1 MAEIKEKFSVAA
13 PVEKVW
19 EAVTTTDGL
28 KSWWSDDSFAEAKL
42 GGKAEFGFFNRET
55 VFTMET
61 TLFDENEFQEWR
73 CLNGP
78 EHWIGTNVCFEL
90 EPGDGGTTNV
100 MFEHNNLREEDDEFL
115 RVKETWGK
123 LMVVLKDYLEGKNP
137 GPYFKSD

>member
-1 MAEIKEKFSVAA
+1 MPEIVEEFSVAA

-28 KSWWSDDSFAEAKL
+28 KRWWTDDSMSEAKL

-61 TLFDENEFQEWR
+61 TLFDINEFQEWR

-78 EHWIGTNVCFEL
+78 DHWIGTNVCFEL
-90 EPGDGGTTNV
+90 EASGDSTLV
-100 MFEHNNLREEDDEFL
+100 KFEHNNLRAEDEEYQKK
-115 RVKETWGK
+115 KETWEK
-123 LMVVLKDYLEGKNP
+123 VLAGLKAYLEGKNP
-137 GPYFKSD
+137 GPYFKNG